1 MTIAKALTQSA
12 SLSAHPPLLTVLLCR
27 FMKMTGRRI
36 RLRAKRRSL
45 SFLEISPTKRR
56 KIRRK
61 NISLTVARRLPN
73 VSASSELPR
82 TTAAGSRDR
91 EGKDTYL
98 PPADSSVVQE
108 RQ

>member
-1 MTIAKALTQSA
+1 
-12 SLSAHPPLLTVLLCR
+12 
-27 FMKMTGRRI
+27 MKMTGRRI

-61 NISLTVARRLPN
+61 NILLTVACRLPN
-73 VSASSELPR
+73 VSASSDLPR

-98 PPADSSVVQE
+98 PPADSSVVNDMNE
-108 RQ
+108 ASLSGDEGCTHTSAYRK